1 MDFSVVLNHLQ
12 SQFSGQLVLYPKDI
26 AKVLGKSEK
35 AVAHL
40 IARSQLPF
48 KVKMLGGHRCVGIY
62 EVAQWLASDQEV
74 AQEVA
79 SPPAKKPGKATKS
92 VVAAKGPKMQ
102 KRPEVASTPERPPKV
117 GLMVAQILAM
127 RHDAPQVMARFANS
141 LRDVNAVV
149 FMHEVLE
156 ELFYPQDLLTANYVV
171 TVKRFA
177 SKASQAVLK
186 ESRAYFPN
194 EENARNFTLER
205 LSEFEETKS
214 LRTSHLLLE
223 HGSTKLFH
231 VVVSNGQV
239 VVLNNTIDCFKPG
252 R

>member
-35 AVAHL
+35 AIAHL

-74 AQEVA
+74 AQDVA
-79 SPPAKKPGKATKS
+79 APPTIKPSKAAKA
-92 VVAAKGPKMQ
+92 VVAVKGPKML
-102 KRPEVASTPERPPKV
+102 KRPEVASASEKPGRK
-117 GLMVAQILAM
+117 GLMVDKILAM

-141 LRDVNAVV
+141 LRDANAVV

-156 ELFYPQDLLTANYVV
+156 ELFYPRDMLTANYVV

-177 SKASQAVLK
+177 SKASQAILK

-223 HGSTKLFH
+223 HGGTKLFH

-239 VVLNNTIDCFKPG
+239 VVLDNTIDFYKPG

>member
-35 AVAHL
+35 AIAHL

-74 AQEVA
+74 AQEVTA
-79 SPPAKKPGKATKS
+79 PPTIKPSRAAKA
-92 VVAAKGPKMQ
+92 VVAVKGPKML
-102 KRPEVASTPERPPKV
+102 KRPEVASAPERPAKK
-117 GLMVAQILAM
+117 GLMVDKILAM

-156 ELFYPQDLLTANYVV
+156 ELFYPQDMLTANYVV

-177 SKASQAVLK
+177 SKASQAILK
-186 ESRAYFPN
+186 ESRAYFLN

-205 LSEFEETKS
+205 LSEFEESKS

-223 HGSTKLFH
+223 HGGTTKFH

-239 VVLNNTIDCFKPG
+239 LVLNNAIDFYKPG